1 MEGSGTSPETVPHL
15 VGFLWVSVK
24 RNITVIA
31 LPALVYPC
39 AQVLS
44 RRYSLV
50 PPEGGIWTDDEVRS
64 S

>member
-1 MEGSGTSPETVPHL
+1 MEGSGTSPETVAHL

-31 LPALVYPC
+31 VPALVYPC

-44 RRYSLV
+44 RRYSNA
-50 PPEGGIWTDDEVRS
+50 PPEGGTWADDDVRS